1 MVITQHGLAFTKVQ
15 LGDMVV
21 AFNPVS
27 KEHDSKA
34 AKFGANIA
42 LISLNDE
49 RFNGRDQVSY
59 GSKEAFVIDTPGE
72 YEVAGVFIQG
82 FPSEGAEGKINTVY
96 TLNMENIR
104 ILHLGALA
112 TPTLT
117 PETIE
122 EIGVVD
128 IVFVPIG
135 GDSVLNP
142 KEAAKLASSFEPKVI
157 IPTMYDGKKG
167 EENLTLFI
175 KEAGK
180 GAEKPID
187 KLAIK
192 RKDIEGKVAE
202 VIIINS

>member
-15 LGDMVV
+15 LGDTVV
-21 AFNPVS
+21 AFNPIS
-27 KEHDSKA
+27 KEHDAKA

-42 LISLNDE
+42 LISMNDE

-72 YEVAGVFIQG
+72 YEIGGVFIQG
-82 FPSEGAEGKINTVY
+82 FPSEGAKGKINTVF
-96 TLNMENIR
+96 TLNMENMR
-104 ILHLGALA
+104 LLHLGALA
-112 TPTLT
+112 TSTLT

-122 EIGVVD
+122 EIGVID
-128 IVFVPIG
+128 IVFVPVG
-135 GDSVLNP
+135 GDDVLNP
-142 KEAAKLASSFEPKVI
+142 KEAAKLASSFEPKII
-157 IPTMYDGKKG
+157 IPTMYEGKKG
-167 EENLTLFI
+167 EENLALFI

-180 GAEKPID
+180 GVEKPID

-202 VIIINS
+202 VVIINS